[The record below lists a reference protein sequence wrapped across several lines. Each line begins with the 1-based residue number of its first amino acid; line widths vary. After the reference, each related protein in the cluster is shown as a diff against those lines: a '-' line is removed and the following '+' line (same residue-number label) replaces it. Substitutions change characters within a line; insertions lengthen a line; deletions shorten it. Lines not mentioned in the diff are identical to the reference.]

1 MHTGGECRQLSEFA
15 LRGSDMT
22 GASCTPLL
30 KGGITPTATMNNGN
44 AGVLWIVLILLI
56 KNFDIHI

>member
-1 MHTGGECRQLSEFA
+1 
-15 LRGSDMT
+15 MT